1 MITDPTPERR
11 SNDKQLDQIHKA
23 VRMLLDS
30 ESREES
36 NWRFEKRV
44 SVGNLLTGVGML
56 ILLLGAWATMDKR
69 VVILERSSEYQAKV
83 DERQD
88 HNADIARA
96 EVKAELE
103 KISIKLD
110 RLADR
115 ATDLYPKAR

>member
-11 SNDKQLDQIHKA
+11 GNDKQLEQIHKV
-23 VRMLLDS
+23 VRALLDS
-30 ESREES
+30 EVKEDA
-36 NWRFEKRV
+36 NWRFEKRI

-56 ILLLGAWATMDKR
+56 VLLLGAWATMDKR
-69 VVILERSSEYQAKV
+69 VVILERSAEYQAKV

-88 HNADIARA
+88 YNANLARA

-103 KISIKLD
+103 KISVKLD

-115 ATDLYPKAR
+115 AAEFYPRAK